1 MIPARLRVPRPA
13 ALLLLLLLILML
25 GSCTGRGAVAPV
37 DSGAGAMPTSTRTPA
52 REVAVTPT
60 RTPKRAASITPT
72 RAPARK
78 ATAAPTRTPSRKT
91 TATPAGAQSGLPTIK
106 YERLPVQARETIDLI
121 QRGGPFPYRQ
131 DGAVFQNRERL
142 LPGKPNGYY
151 HEYTVE
157 TPGSPDRGARRIIAG
172 GQDELY
178 YTDDHYASFKQ
189 VVMP

>member
-1 MIPARLRVPRPA
+1 
-13 ALLLLLLLILML
+13 LLMLML
-25 GSCTGRGAVAPV
+25 GSCTGRAAVAPV
-37 DSGAGAMPTSTRTPA
+37 DSGVGALPTSTRTPA
-52 REVAVTPT
+52 REAAVTPT
-60 RTPKRAASITPT
+60 RTPKREASVTPT
-72 RAPARK
+72 RTPSRK
-78 ATAAPTRTPSRKT
+78 VTAAPTRTPARKA
-91 TATPAGAQSGLPTIK
+91 TATPAIAQSGLPTIK
-106 YERLPVQARETIDLI
+106 YERLPAQARETIDLI

-172 GQDELY
+172 GEGELY

-189 VVMP
+189 VVLP